1 MGLSWGAPLIV
12 HGDALSVSI
21 ADLCIH
27 IHSQN
32 QHSMRVI
39 THDVP
44 SWELHSHAVLVLADA
59 NLIND
64 SSSGACNMLLPPNN
78 YACKAWKKLPTTR
91 HPWCLMMV
99 HTSDVHY
106 WPFGSIIDHQKYVP
120 SLRHHVPTC
129 TWYHEQSTWWYVD
142 VTSHDVN
149 MIAFGYHYDIM
160 KCSIIISSCQRL
172 PKQTRSQH
180 DIQRISCCAHLIA
193 SKYG

>member
-91 HPWCLMMV
+91 HPWCLNDGTYFWCPLLTLWV
-99 HTSDVHY
+99 NN
-106 WPFGSIIDHQKYVP
+106 WPSKV
-120 SLRHHVPTC
+120 
-129 TWYHEQSTWWYVD
+129 
-142 VTSHDVN
+142 
-149 MIAFGYHYDIM
+149 
-160 KCSIIISSCQRL
+160 CSIIETSCANMYMISWAKHMMICWCHISWCQYDSL
-172 PKQTRSQH
+172 WLSLWHHEMFHHHIIMPETPKANKIPTWYPK
-180 DIQRISCCAHLIA
+180 DIMLCSPNC
-193 SKYG
+193 